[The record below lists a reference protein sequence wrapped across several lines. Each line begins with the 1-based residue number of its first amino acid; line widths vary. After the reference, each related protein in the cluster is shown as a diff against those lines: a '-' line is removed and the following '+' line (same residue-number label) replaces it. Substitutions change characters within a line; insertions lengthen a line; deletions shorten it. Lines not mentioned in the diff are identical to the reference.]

1 MKRYL
6 FLIVFASLFVYQSC
20 VDNKVDHHVL
30 LVDSLIQVPDKDGK
44 FANSAAALKVIN
56 SINPDS
62 LTSDREKAI
71 FGILV
76 TQMKFKNGV
85 LIDSACE
92 KTIDESLDYFRRH
105 KNDGN
110 YLGRSLIFK
119 GYVEERL
126 ANNGDS
132 VGQALKWYNEAIDN
146 LPADDK
152 YWHGYAHFRIAN
164 LLSDNWN
171 SDSSRTRDHNV
182 VALKMFEEC
191 GDSIK
196 AAWCNYNLGCHYF
209 REPNDSALY
218 YLNKVLSIPIELND
232 TFVLAKTEIALCSVF
247 HTRKNYSTALYHAKR
262 AIELSQIIGYQIE
275 RPYYYLA
282 SCYARLG
289 QIDSARWAIEKLG
302 SPRPDYWLDNFVRR
316 DSAEAVGDYKKA
328 LFYADNNFRVRTS
341 ELESVSQKSILR
353 SDLEIDN
360 AHLEADRTKARLM
373 TTRLWMLF
381 LLAVSFV
388 LALIVIV
395 QRQRKKQNMSAL
407 KMEMLRNNLSVIV
420 NSNRQQTE
428 TLQGKLSSMLKFLSN
443 FEGSDGAPIS
453 EMSKTQLGD
462 LNNDEF
468 YSILRDMLDIEHDGI
483 MSIIEAKYPK
493 LKKDDFMLIGLFLN
507 RYPLS
512 VISAIMG
519 YGNSRSVY
527 TKRKRLE
534 DRMGIKS
541 IEELAE
547 GCAFKEES

>member
-1 MKRYL
+1 M
-6 FLIVFASLFVYQSC
+6 
-20 VDNKVDHHVL
+20 
-30 LVDSLIQVPDKDGK
+30 
-44 FANSAAALKVIN
+44 
-56 SINPDS
+56 
-62 LTSDREKAI
+62 
-71 FGILV
+71 
-76 TQMKFKNGV
+76 
-85 LIDSACE
+85 
-92 KTIDESLDYFRRH
+92 
-105 KNDGN
+105 
-110 YLGRSLIFK
+110 
-119 GYVEERL
+119 
-126 ANNGDS
+126 
-132 VGQALKWYNEAIDN
+132 
-146 LPADDK
+146 
-152 YWHGYAHFRIAN
+152 
-164 LLSDNWN
+164 
-171 SDSSRTRDHNV
+171 
-182 VALKMFEEC
+182 
-191 GDSIK
+191 
-196 AAWCNYNLGCHYF
+196 
-209 REPNDSALY
+209 
-218 YLNKVLSIPIELND
+218 
-232 TFVLAKTEIALCSVF
+232 
-247 HTRKNYSTALYHAKR
+247 
-262 AIELSQIIGYQIE
+262 
-275 RPYYYLA
+275 
-282 SCYARLG
+282 
-289 QIDSARWAIEKLG
+289 
-302 SPRPDYWLDNFVRR
+302 
-316 DSAEAVGDYKKA
+316 
-328 LFYADNNFRVRTS
+328 
-341 ELESVSQKSILR
+341 SQKSILR

-547 GCAFKEES
+547 GSAFKEER